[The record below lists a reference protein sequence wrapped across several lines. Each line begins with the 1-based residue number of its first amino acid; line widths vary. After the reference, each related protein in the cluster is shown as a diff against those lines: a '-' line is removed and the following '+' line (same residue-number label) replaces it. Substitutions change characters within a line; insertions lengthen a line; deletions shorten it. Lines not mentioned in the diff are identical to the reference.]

1 MYFKVDYFT
10 VVDSFYLKGDVCVK
24 KIKNICALM
33 LTGVIGLSLAGCGGG
48 TKTETTK
55 AVAASTT
62 AAAGATTAAK
72 DAKTDAKKVSIGIL
86 QLVEHNALD
95 SACKGFKDALKE
107 GGYVEGQNLTIDFQ
121 NAQADQSNLKTM
133 SQRFVNNKV
142 DLILAIATPAAQ
154 SVAAET
160 KSIPIM
166 VTAVTDLVSAKL
178 VESNEKPNT
187 NVTGTN
193 DMNPIKEQIDLL
205 KKLSPNAKK
214 VGVLYSSSEDNS
226 ILQAKIA
233 KQAIEALG
241 MEYVEKTVTS
251 TNDVQ
256 QVTQALV
263 SKVDAIYIPT
273 DNILASSMPIVSEAA
288 NAAKIPVICGE
299 SNMVAAGGLA
309 TIGIDY
315 YKLGRQTGQMAIK
328 VLKGEAKP
336 ATMPVESLKDMQY
349 TINKATAE
357 KIGITIPEDL
367 KQYAK

>member
-24 KIKNICALM
+24 KFKNICALM

-55 AVAASTT
+55 AAAASTT
-62 AAAGATTAAK
+62 AAGAATTAAAK

-95 SACKGFKDALKE
+95 SACKGFKDALKA

-154 SVAAET
+154 SVAA
-160 KSIPIM
+160 
-166 VTAVTDLVSAKL
+166 VTDLVSAKL
-178 VESNEKPNT
+178 VESNTKPNT
-187 NVTGTN
+187 NVSGTN

-205 KKLSPNAKK
+205 KKLAPKAKK

-226 ILQAKIA
+226 ILQAKVA

-256 QVTQALV
+256 QVTQSLV

-299 SNMVAAGGLA
+299 SNMVKAGGLA

-315 YKLGRQTGQMAIK
+315 YKLGLQTGQMAIK

-336 ATMPVESLKDMQY
+336 ATMPVESLKDMEY

-357 KIGITIPEDL
+357 KIGITIPDDL
-367 KQYAK
+367 KQYVK